1 MLLWNS
7 SLPTEKIT
15 PWFLR
20 FCSSDLNWGEI
31 KPCWSWR
38 VCGLRYIS
46 PELAWTL
53 GDEEAPALLSHEFA
67 NVQWTS
73 LNKQG
78 HILCKDENYIFQP
91 LLSIN
96 YPQWLIAWWRNDQL
110 YTFVCRIGID
120 CSHRSRKRNAV
131 RCSCRVIKQVQCRKG
146 AVFLNQE
153 KTMN

>member
-1 MLLWNS
+1 MWNS

-78 HILCKDENYIFQP
+78 HILMKIIYFSHFFPSTILDGWLRDEEMISFT
-91 LLSIN
+91 LLFAALASTVATD
-96 YPQWLIAWWRNDQL
+96 QERGTQCGAAAGWLNK
-110 YTFVCRIGID
+110 
-120 CSHRSRKRNAV
+120 CSV
-131 RCSCRVIKQVQCRKG
+131 
-146 AVFLNQE
+146 E
-153 KTMN
+153 KVLFF